1 VRSTSAIAVLS
12 INFSRA
18 LVLGRVY
25 RPVRA
30 DRGARAIN
38 VGRADGACGSSD
50 RILGPWPA
58 A

>member
-38 VGRADGACGSSD
+38 CRSRRRCIRFFGSASTCT
-50 RILGPWPA
+50 
-58 A
+58 